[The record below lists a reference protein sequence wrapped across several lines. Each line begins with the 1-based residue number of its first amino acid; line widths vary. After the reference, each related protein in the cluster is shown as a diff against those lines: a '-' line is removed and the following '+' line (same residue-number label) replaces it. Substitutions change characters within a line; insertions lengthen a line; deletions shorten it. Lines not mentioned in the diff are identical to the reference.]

1 MSGNNKRKHEAS
13 TKAAPAPAPA
23 PAPTKAAATTKAAA
37 KTSSSSSSSTNHK
50 KKKKNS
56 NFDSDSDSEDRDSAN
71 DNIVFIN
78 ESKKKSKDKTQ
89 IGVGPFS
96 SMVHR
101 EKKADEVSLKVT
113 RAAATSGGVALKK
126 RRTIKEVDLSKNA
139 IEKDAVELTP
149 NNKKPSGRWA
159 GTVGQKVK
167 LCVDYNNYYDEKKN
181 PEIAY
186 EHVKALHGNCPGLST
201 IYQWKKRFEDEI
213 LRATDDEV
221 YMDALLKEEENKKKI
236 RGPKINPRFEKEVAS
251 KLLSK
256 KLQDGDVDDNK
267 RSSSPDKRPPP
278 QYSYESVKAAIK
290 EVQKEWV
297 ALHEKG
303 NLSDEDL
310 KMTNGHGSDGYVH
323 DFLTRLS
330 SSKQKE
336 MEAMT

>member
-1 MSGNNKRKHEAS
+1 MSGNNKRKHEAT
-13 TKAAPAPAPA
+13 TKAAPA

-37 KTSSSSSSSTNHK
+37 KTSSSSSSSTNNK

-56 NFDSDSDSEDRDSAN
+56 NFESDSDSEDRDSAN

-101 EKKADEVSLKVT
+101 EKADGVIPKVT
-113 RAAATSGGVALKK
+113 RAAATTSGGGALKK
-126 RRTIKEVDLSKNA
+126 RKAIKGVDLS

-149 NNKKPSGRWA
+149 NNKTPSARWA
-159 GTVGQKVK
+159 GTVGQKIK
-167 LCVDYNNYYDEKKN
+167 LCVDFNSIYDEKKN

-186 EHVKALHGNCPGLST
+186 EHVKALHGDNVPGLSS
-201 IYQWKKRFEDEI
+201 IYQWKRRFEDEI

-221 YMDALLKEEENKKKI
+221 YLDALLKEEESKKKI
-236 RGPKINPRFEKEVAS
+236 RGPKINPKFEKEVAA

-256 KLQDGDVDDNK
+256 KLQDGDVNNK
-267 RSSSPDKRPPP
+267 RLSSPDRRPPP
-278 QYSYESVKAAIK
+278 QYSYESVKAALK
-290 EVQKEWV
+290 EVQKEWA

-303 NLSDEDL
+303 NLSDEDF
-310 KMTNGHGSDGYVH
+310 KMTTGHGSDGYVH

>member
-1 MSGNNKRKHEAS
+1 MSGNNKRKHEAT

-23 PAPTKAAATTKAAA
+23 PAASPTKAAATTKAAA
-37 KTSSSSSSSTNHK
+37 KTSSSSSSTNNK

-56 NFDSDSDSEDRDSAN
+56 NFDSDSDSEDKDCAN

-78 ESKKKSKDKTQ
+78 EIKKKSKDKTQ

-101 EKKADEVSLKVT
+101 DKKEVIPRGT
-113 RAAATSGGVALKK
+113 RAAATTSGGGALKK
-126 RRTIKEVDLSKNA
+126 RKTIKEVDLSKNA

-149 NNKKPSGRWA
+149 KTPSGRWA

-167 LCVDYNNYYDEKKN
+167 LCVDYNRILEEKKN
-181 PEIAY
+181 AEIAHD
-186 EHVKALHGNCPGLST
+186 HVKALYGDNCPGHST
-201 IYQWKKRFEDEI
+201 IYQWKKRFDDEI
-213 LRATDDEV
+213 VRAMDDEA
-221 YMDALLKEEENKKKI
+221 YLDALLKEEESKKKI
-236 RGPKINPRFEKEVAS
+236 RGPKINPKFEEEVAS

-256 KLQDGDVDDNK
+256 KLQDGDVDNK

-278 QYSYESVKAAIK
+278 QYSYESVKAALK
-290 EVQKEWV
+290 EVQREWA

-303 NLSDEDL
+303 NLSDEDF
-310 KMTNGHGSDGYVH
+310 KMTVGHGSDGYVH